1 MFIEPHIEATKKGWI
16 EVICGSMFSGKTEEL
31 LRRIRRA
38 TIANKSVKIFKPA
51 VDNRYHATKITSH
64 DKNAI
69 QAATTRHSSEILP
82 LAGETE
88 VIAIDEAQFFDEQ
101 LPEV

>member
-1 MFIEPHIEATKKGWI
+1 MNAMRGNLGWI

-31 LRRIRRA
+31 LRRNRRA
-38 TIANKSVKIFKPA
+38 TIANKSVKIFKPT

-69 QAATTRHSSEILP
+69 QAVTTSHSSEI
-82 LAGETE
+82 
-88 VIAIDEAQFFDEQ
+88 IAKALE
-101 LPEV
+101 